1 MIFFT
6 YHLSFPSLVLTC
18 PHEEIMSKCLAYYAR
33 ILQSVKNN
41 NMVLS
46 LSLCVF
52 FFKAENETPSSHR
65 SGAHSAWM
73 KYEVLPQ
80 HEQRVSDT
88 SCQPAAHV

>member
-33 ILQSVKNN
+33 ILQSVKKD
-41 NMVLS
+41 MVLS
-46 LSLCVF
+46 LSLSLCF
-52 FFKAENETPSSHR
+52 FFKAENETPSSHQ
-65 SGAHSAWM
+65 SGTHSAWM

>member
-18 PHEEIMSKCLAYYAR
+18 PHEEIMSKCLAYYAW
-33 ILQSVKNN
+33 ILQSVKKKT
-41 NMVLS
+41 MVLS
-46 LSLCVF
+46 LSLCFF

-80 HEQRVSDT
+80 HEQCVSDT
-88 SCQPAAHV
+88 SWQPAAHV

>member
-33 ILQSVKNN
+33 ILQSVKKTTWFYI
-41 NMVLS
+41 S
-46 LSLCVF
+46 LSVFF

>member
-33 ILQSVKNN
+33 ILQSVKKD
-41 NMVLS
+41 MVLS
-46 LSLCVF
+46 LSLCF
-52 FFKAENETPSSHR
+52 FFKAENETPSSHQ
-65 SGAHSAWM
+65 SGTHSAWM

>member
-1 MIFFT
+1 
-6 YHLSFPSLVLTC
+6 
-18 PHEEIMSKCLAYYAR
+18 MSRLLCSDSPKCKKR
-33 ILQSVKNN
+33 HGFI
-41 NMVLS
+41 S
-46 LSLCVF
+46 LSLPPYF

>member
-33 ILQSVKNN
+33 ILQSVKKD
-41 NMVLS
+41 MVLS

>member
-1 MIFFT
+1 
-6 YHLSFPSLVLTC
+6 
-18 PHEEIMSKCLAYYAR
+18 
-33 ILQSVKNN
+33 
-41 NMVLS
+41 MVLS

-52 FFKAENETPSSHR
+52 FFKAENETPSSHQ

>member
-1 MIFFT
+1 M
-6 YHLSFPSLVLTC
+6 TC

-33 ILQSVKNN
+33 ILQSVKKKD
-41 NMVLS
+41 MVLSLS

-65 SGAHSAWM
+65 SGTHSARM
-73 KYEVLPQ
+73 KYEVLP

>member
-33 ILQSVKNN
+33 ILQSVKKD
-41 NMVLS
+41 MVLS
-46 LSLCVF
+46 LSLSLF
-52 FFKAENETPSSHR
+52 FFKAENETPSSHQ

>member
-33 ILQSVKNN
+33 ILQSVKKD
-41 NMVLS
+41 MVLS
-46 LSLCVF
+46 LSLSLCF
-52 FFKAENETPSSHR
+52 LFKAENETPSSHQ
-65 SGAHSAWM
+65 SGTHSAWM